1 MSSFNKR
8 VQLRRVKRSR
18 RYVCNSLLPAVLA
31 AICLVTASAAL
42 GQVVPAARAN
52 GLSLSVGDT
61 VSFFHLQYGAQ
72 NLVGLSAFA
81 DLDTKRHWG
90 IEGEGR
96 WLIFNRTADVQDA
109 TYLAGP
115 RYFLNVGSRF
125 RIYGKGLVGVGK
137 FTFIDNSAQ
146 GTYFVVAPGEGVDFK
161 INRHFQWRLAE
172 FEYQYWPGFPTKALS
187 TAGVSSGI
195 RYTIF

>member
-61 VSFFHLQYGAQ
+61 VSFFHLQYGAER
-72 NLVGLSAFA
+72 LGWIVGVRRFGYQAALGHRRRGPLAHLQS
-81 DLDTKRHWG
+81 H
-90 IEGEGR
+90 GR
-96 WLIFNRTADVQDA
+96 RPGRDVPGRPA
-109 TYLAGP
+109 V
-115 RYFLNVGSRF
+115 FLECGSRF